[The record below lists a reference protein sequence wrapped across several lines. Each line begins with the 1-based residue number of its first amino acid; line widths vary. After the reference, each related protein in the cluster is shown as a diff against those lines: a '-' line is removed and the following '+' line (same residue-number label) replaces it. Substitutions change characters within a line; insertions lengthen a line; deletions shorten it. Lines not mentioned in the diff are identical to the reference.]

1 MGVDMKTSQSVGKWI
16 SVLYRYTQSYLKK
29 QLEPFHV
36 GAGQL
41 PILLLLFQ
49 KEYVRQVDLA
59 TQLQLDKTSMARTI
73 NKLEVSGYL
82 QRNRDDQD
90 NRAYNIS
97 LTPKAAKFK
106 DKLVPILKSWTHI
119 LMRDFTQAEQDQF
132 IVFLRK
138 AAENAE
144 NELKGDGDAT
154 SGTFD

>member
-1 MGVDMKTSQSVGKWI
+1 MKTFQSVGKGI

-29 QLEPFHV
+29 NLEPFHV

-41 PILLLLFQ
+41 PILLSLFQ

-59 TQLQLDKTSMARTI
+59 TRLQLDKTSLARTI
-73 NKLEVSGYL
+73 SKLESNGYL

-97 LTPKAAKFK
+97 LTHKARKFK
-106 DKLVPILKSWTHI
+106 DKLVPILKSWTRI

-132 IVFLRK
+132 IAFLRK
-138 AAENAE
+138 AAQNAE
-144 NELKGDGDAT
+144 NELKGDGYDT
-154 SGTFD
+154 SGTSD